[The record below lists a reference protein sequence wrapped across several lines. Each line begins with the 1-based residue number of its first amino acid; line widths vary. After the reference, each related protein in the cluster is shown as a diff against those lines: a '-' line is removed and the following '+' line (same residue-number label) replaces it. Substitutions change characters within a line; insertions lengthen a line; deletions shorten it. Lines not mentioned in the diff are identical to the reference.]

1 MITKLFV
8 GYYYF
13 QGLGY
18 YHNIPRGATIIMPLM
33 ILTGGIS
40 AYLNI
45 YPYENTITTI
55 LLVLTFIAIY
65 FGFIHFWIFPA
76 KWENMDESQKWQQGK
91 GIREGVLTN
100 TLTAAQWAEWN
111 MINKKYTTPK

>member
-8 GYYYF
+8 GDYKF
-13 QGLGY
+13 KALGL
-18 YHNIPRGATIIMPLM
+18 YHSFPRAATIIMPLM

-55 LLVLTFIAIY
+55 LLILTFIAIY

-76 KWENMDESQKWQQGK
+76 KWENMDNSQKIQK
-91 GIREGVLTN
+91 GDGITMGVLKN
-100 TLTAAQWAEWN
+100 TLTPEQWEEYKYLKG
-111 MINKKYTTPK
+111 MYKNK

>member
-18 YHNIPRGATIIMPLM
+18 YHNIPRAATIIMPLM

-76 KWENMDESQKWQQGK
+76 KWENMDNSQKIQQGD
-91 GIREGVLTN
+91 GILKGVLNDVLTPEQWEEYNYLKN
-100 TLTAAQWAEWN
+100 T
-111 MINKKYTTPK
+111 YRD